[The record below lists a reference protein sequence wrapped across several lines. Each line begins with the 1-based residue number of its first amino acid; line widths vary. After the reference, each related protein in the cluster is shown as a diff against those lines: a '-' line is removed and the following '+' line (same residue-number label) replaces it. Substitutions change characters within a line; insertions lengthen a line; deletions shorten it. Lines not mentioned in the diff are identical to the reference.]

1 MLTTQKTDDVLEQ
14 VQREINWVFH
24 SKETGTHF
32 VGTCS
37 VCGERRPLLCH
48 IVDMSTECEVCFGK
62 RRYGELTKQIE
73 DAKRVQLDVADF
85 AKI

>member
-24 SKETGTHF
+24 GKDTCTHF

-37 VCGERRPLLCH
+37 VCGERRYAE
-48 IVDMSTECEVCFGK
+48 I
-62 RRYGELTKQIE
+62 TKQIE
-73 DAKRVQLDVADF
+73 EARKVHLDVADS
-85 AKI
+85 ARI